1 MHKSDIATVLAL
13 GAAALIAVG
22 DVFQQHSAH
31 HVTDQPVGQV
41 GLLLKLVKDRQWW
54 LGSALAAAGFGLQA
68 AALGLSSVLLV
79 QALLVTSLLFA
90 LPLSARYAGRRITRA
105 QWMWAVVLAAAVTV
119 VVTVGNPSKGQPRG
133 SWEVWAW
140 VLVIGVPLLAAAIAI
155 ARTRSGTPLAA
166 VLLGLAAGS
175 LWGVFAVLTKG
186 VVDQLDHGV
195 WRLLTMPELWA
206 WIAVS
211 VTATT
216 LQQSSFR
223 AGSMAASLPAV
234 TVSEPLVGSVL
245 GIAVLGEILRP
256 GESGWAGLAIAVVAM
271 GLAIVMLARTEGISE
286 AEPASGPSAIGPRR
300 V

>member
-1 MHKSDIATVLAL
+1 VHKSDIATVLAL
-13 GAAALIAVG
+13 GSAALIAVG

-31 HVTDQPVGQV
+31 HVTDEPVGHI
-41 GLLLKLVKDRQWW
+41 GLLLRLLKDRQWW
-54 LGSALAAAGFGLQA
+54 LGSALAAAGFALQA
-68 AALGLSSVLLV
+68 AALSLSSVLLV

-119 VVTVGNPSKGQPRG
+119 VVTVGNPSKGQARG
-133 SWEVWAW
+133 SWDIWVW
-140 VLVIGVPLLAAAIAI
+140 VLGLGIPLLAAAIAI
-155 ARTRSGTPLAA
+155 SRLRSGTPVAA

-175 LWGVFAVLTKG
+175 LWGVFAVLTKS
-186 VVDQLDHGV
+186 VVDQLGGGM
-195 WRLLTMPELWA
+195 WGLLRLPELWA

-211 VTATT
+211 LTATT

-234 TVSEPLVGSVL
+234 TVSEPLVGSTL
-245 GIAVLGEILRP
+245 GIIVLGEVLRP
-256 GESGWAGLAIAVVAM
+256 GDSGWAWLALAIVAM
-271 GLAIVMLARTEGISE
+271 VLAMVMLARGEAISGG
-286 AEPASGPSAIGPRR
+286 ANSRPQLDHS